1 MSMVVLIE
9 KMIIPLIKSETM
21 KLTRGALETMK
32 LMRSAL
38 ETLIMQWKC
47 IIWIQIMTETESM
60 GQGKCSGTTFIML
73 FISELN
79 FLCEIVWMIR

>member
-21 KLTRGALETMK
+21 KLMRGALEIMK

-47 IIWIQIMTETESM
+47 IIWIQIMTETETESR
-60 GQGKCSGTTFIML
+60 GQEKGSGITFIML

-79 FLCEIVWMIR
+79 FL

>member
-47 IIWIQIMTETESM
+47 IIWIQIMTETESR
-60 GQGKCSGTTFIML
+60 GQEKGSGTTFIML

-79 FLCEIVWMIR
+79 FL